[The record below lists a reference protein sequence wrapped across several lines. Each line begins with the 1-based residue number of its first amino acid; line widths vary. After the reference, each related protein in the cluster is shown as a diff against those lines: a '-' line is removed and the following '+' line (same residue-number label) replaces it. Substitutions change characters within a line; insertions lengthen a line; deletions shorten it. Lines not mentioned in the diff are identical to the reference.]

1 MKKYT
6 LLTVLFVSC
15 SLLCTYAQTSASHV
29 VKVVAHPILEL
40 KFDETINNTD
50 FSFNSLSDYDNGKTN
65 FQAAGLKVRSNKNWV
80 LNVKSNSPNFT
91 PSSTGDTDIK
101 SSALVVRKTGTT
113 MNYPLETFE
122 QAIASGRNGGFD
134 TNTVLIDYIANPGY
148 VKPDS
153 YSIEITYT
161 LSTP

>member
-1 MKKYT
+1 MKKI
-6 LLTVLFVSC
+6 VFVTAFFMQFSVVVY
-15 SLLCTYAQTSASHV
+15 SQSSVSHN
-29 VKVVAHPILEL
+29 VKIVAHPILEL

-101 SSALVVRKTGTT
+101 SSALLVRKTGTT

-134 TNTVLIDYIANPGY
+134 TNTILIDYIANPGY

>member
-1 MKKYT
+1 MIMAAFFMQFAVVVYSQSS
-6 LLTVLFVSC
+6 VS
-15 SLLCTYAQTSASHV
+15 HN
-29 VKVVAHPILEL
+29 VKIVANPILEL

-65 FQAAGLKVRSNKNWV
+65 IQAAGLKVRSNKNWV
-80 LNVKSNSPNFT
+80 LNVKSNAPNFT

-101 SSALVVRKTGTT
+101 SSALLVRKSGTT
-113 MNYPLETFE
+113 LNYALETFE

-134 TNTVLIDYIANPGY
+134 SNTVLIDYIANPGY
-148 VKPDS
+148 IKPDS

>member
-1 MKKYT
+1 MIMAAFFMQFAVVVYSQSS
-6 LLTVLFVSC
+6 VS
-15 SLLCTYAQTSASHV
+15 HN
-29 VKVVAHPILEL
+29 VKIVANPILEL

-50 FSFNSLSDYDNGKTN
+50 FSFNSLSDYDSGKTN
-65 FQAAGLKVRSNKNWV
+65 TQAAGLKVRSNKNWV

-101 SSALVVRKTGTT
+101 SSALLVRKTGTT
-113 MNYPLETFE
+113 MNYPLATFE

-134 TNTVLIDYIANPGY
+134 SNTVLIDYIANPGY
-148 VKPDS
+148 IKPDS

>member
-1 MKKYT
+1 MIIAAFFMQFAVVVYSQSS
-6 LLTVLFVSC
+6 VS
-15 SLLCTYAQTSASHV
+15 HN
-29 VKVVAHPILEL
+29 VKIVANPILEL

-50 FSFNSLSDYDNGKTN
+50 FSFNSLTDYDNGKTN
-65 FQAAGLKVRSNKNWV
+65 IQAAGLKVRSNKNWV

-101 SSALVVRKTGTT
+101 SSALLVRKTGTT
-113 MNYPLETFE
+113 MNYPLATFE

-134 TNTVLIDYIANPGY
+134 SNTVLLDYIANPGY
-148 VKPDS
+148 IKPDS

>member
-1 MKKYT
+1 MKKIM
-6 LLTVLFVSC
+6 FVTAFLMQLAIAVYSQ
-15 SLLCTYAQTSASHV
+15 SSASHTV
-29 VKVVAHPILEL
+29 RIIAHPILEL
-40 KFDETINNTD
+40 KLDEQVNNTD
-50 FSFNSLSDYDNGKTN
+50 FSFNSLSDYENGKSN
-65 FQAAGLKVRSNKNWV
+65 IQAAGLKVRSNKNWV

-101 SSALVVRKTGTT
+101 SSALLVRKTGTT
-113 MNYPLETFE
+113 INYPLETFE
-122 QAIASGRNGGFD
+122 QAIASGKNGGFD
-134 TNTVLIDYIANPGY
+134 SNTVLLDYIANPGY

>member
-1 MKKYT
+1 MKKKMIMAAFFMQFAVVVYSQSS
-6 LLTVLFVSC
+6 VS
-15 SLLCTYAQTSASHV
+15 HN
-29 VKVVAHPILEL
+29 VKIVANPILEL

-65 FQAAGLKVRSNKNWV
+65 IQAAGLKVRSNKNWV
-80 LNVKSNSPNFT
+80 LNVKSNAPNFT

-101 SSALVVRKTGTT
+101 SSALLVRKSGTT
-113 MNYPLETFE
+113 LNYALETFE

-134 TNTVLIDYIANPGY
+134 SNTVLIDYIANPGY
-148 VKPDS
+148 IKPDS